1 MGQQKGKSMKRPR
14 VRLQERVAA
23 VIRRHREAGKWTQDA
38 FAAHIEMH
46 RAQYSIMEEG
56 RKDVRLS
63 TLERVANGLQVPMWE
78 ILREAEGS

>member
-1 MGQQKGKSMKRPR
+1 MKRPSA
-14 VRLQERVAA
+14 RLQERVAQ
-23 VIRRHREAGKWTQDA
+23 VIRRHRKAGKWTQDD

-63 TLERVANGLQVPMWE
+63 TLDRVAKGLQVPMWVL
-78 ILREAEGS
+78 LREAEEH

>member
-1 MGQQKGKSMKRPR
+1 MKRPR
-14 VRLQERVAA
+14 ARLQERVAE
-23 VIRRHREAGKWTQDA
+23 VIRRYREGGEWTQDG

-63 TLERVANGLQVPMWE
+63 TLERVAKGLQVPMWV
-78 ILREAEGS
+78 ILREAEDPSSRNA

>member
-1 MGQQKGKSMKRPR
+1 MKRPR
-14 VRLQERVAA
+14 ARLQERVAE
-23 VIRRHREAGKWTQDA
+23 VIRRYREAGEWTQDA

-63 TLERVANGLQVPMWE
+63 TLERVAKGLQVPMWV
-78 ILREAEGS
+78 ILREAEEPNSHKA

>member
-1 MGQQKGKSMKRPR
+1 MKKPR
-14 VRLQERVAA
+14 ARLQERVAV
-23 VIRRHREAGKWTQDA
+23 VIRRYREAGKWTQDA

-63 TLERVANGLQVPMWE
+63 TLERVAKGLEVPMWV
-78 ILREAEGS
+78 ILRDAEESRFHNT